1 MRPRRSK
8 SNFTTK
14 CLNTCSSKFIITS
27 VALDIKDRSLLMA
40 WWGERVFLEDHWNLS
55 SSLYTVFAGKK
66 LKPQRSSKI
75 FFSLEIA
82 LGTYINLYSFESSM
96 K

>member
-40 WWGERVFLEDHWNLS
+40 WWGGVRGFLEDHWNLR
-55 SSLYTVFAGKK
+55 SSLYIVFAGKK

-75 FFSLEIA
+75 FFSLEIV
-82 LGTYINLYSFESSM
+82 LGTYVNLYSFE
-96 K
+96 